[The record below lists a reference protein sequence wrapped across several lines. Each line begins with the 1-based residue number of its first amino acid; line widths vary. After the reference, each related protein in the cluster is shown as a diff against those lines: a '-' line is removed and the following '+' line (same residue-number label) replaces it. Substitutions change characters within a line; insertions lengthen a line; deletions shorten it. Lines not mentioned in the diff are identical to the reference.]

1 MEISYS
7 SSFPWGI
14 VEIKLAASCMGTASA
29 ADSTRFGVEETAYN
43 YFVPITRNGR
53 QIIWKKEKQ

>member
-1 MEISYS
+1 MERSYS

-14 VEIKLAASCMGTASA
+14 AGKKVAASCMGTASA
-29 ADSTRFGVEETAYN
+29 ADSTRFCVEEAPYN